1 MEIGRKIYYEKAT
14 GNVLVD
20 TGERSGNVVETTKEQ
35 DFKVYKTLAE
45 RVEDT
50 VGLIELEYGEY
61 KQDFMECSGY
71 RVNVKTGELE
81 FSYPDPNVDPVQ
93 PQEPVFQ
100 KPLTERI
107 KTVESESAG
116 VALELATTQ
125 SRLDQAEQDQA
136 ALLLRLV
143 EGGVL

>member
-20 TGERSGNVVETTKEQ
+20 TGERSGNVVETTREQ
-35 DFKVYKTLAE
+35 DFKVYKALAA

-71 RVNVKTGELE
+71 RVNIETGELE
-81 FSYPDPNVDPVQ
+81 FSYLDLNVDPEQ
-93 PQEPVFQ
+93 PQEPMYQ
-100 KPLTERI
+100 APLN
-107 KTVESESAG
+107 KK
-116 VALELATTQ
+116 
-125 SRLDQAEQDQA
+125 D
-136 ALLLRLV
+136 
-143 EGGVL
+143 